1 MSTPSWEFYDLQAD
15 PKEDHN
21 AYGDAQ
27 YQGIIKQMKKEMM
40 QLRRLTGDTDA
51 SSEVMQQILRSQVL
65 VK

>member
-15 PKEDHN
+15 PNEDHN

-40 QLRRLTGDTDA
+40 QLRQLTGDTDA
-51 SSEVMQQILRSQVL
+51 SSEVMQQILRSQGL

>member
-1 MSTPSWEFYDLQAD
+1 MLTPSWEFYDLQAD
-15 PKEDHN
+15 PKEEHN

-40 QLRRLTGDTDA
+40 QLRQLMGDTDA
-51 SSEVMQQILRSQVL
+51 SSEVMQQILRSQGL

>member
-21 AYGDAQ
+21 AYGDGQ

-40 QLRRLTGDTDA
+40 QLRRLMGDTDA
-51 SSEVMQQILRSQVL
+51 SSEVMQQILRSQGL

>member
-15 PKEDHN
+15 PKEDYN

-40 QLRRLTGDTDA
+40 QLRRLMGDTDA
-51 SSEVMQQILRSQVL
+51 SSEVMQQILRSQGL

>member
-40 QLRRLTGDTDA
+40 QLRRLMGECCETG
-51 SSEVMQQILRSQVL
+51 
-65 VK
+65 

>member
-1 MSTPSWEFYDLQAD
+1 MLTPSWEFYDLQAD

-40 QLRRLTGDTDA
+40 QLRRLMGDTDA
-51 SSEVMQQILRSQVL
+51 SSEVMQQILRSQGL

>member
-15 PKEDHN
+15 TKEGHN

-51 SSEVMQQILRSQVL
+51 SSEVMQQILRSQGL

>member
-40 QLRRLTGDTDA
+40 QLRQLMGDTDA
-51 SSEVMQQILRSQVL
+51 SSEVMQQILRSQGL

>member
-1 MSTPSWEFYDLQAD
+1 MSTPSWEFYDLQAN

-51 SSEVMQQILRSQVL
+51 SSEVMQQILRSQEL

>member
-1 MSTPSWEFYDLQAD
+1 MSRPSWEFYDLQAD

-40 QLRRLTGDTDA
+40 QLRRLMGDTDA
-51 SSEVMQQILRSQVL
+51 SSEVMQQILRSQGL